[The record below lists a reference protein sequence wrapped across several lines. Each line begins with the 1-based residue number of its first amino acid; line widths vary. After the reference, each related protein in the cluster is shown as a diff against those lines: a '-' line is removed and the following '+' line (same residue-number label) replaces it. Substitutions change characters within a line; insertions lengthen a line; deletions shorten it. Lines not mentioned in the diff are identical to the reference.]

1 MPASASAQLALD
13 LRKFFAVVPTGSA
26 GVGERAG
33 ESQRSESRELT
44 TVLPCV
50 RNRRRGRSPSAPS
63 RDRTIE
69 ARRARCLSTTSPGPN
84 AAAASGGFVASAWWG
99 GAVKGSAGYL

>member
-13 LRKFFAVVPTGSA
+13 LRKFFAVVRPA
-26 GVGERAG
+26 ARALERAG

-50 RNRRRGRSPSAPS
+50 RDRRRGRSPSAPS